1 MRAESAVLRML
12 CKKLLFFD
20 TLNIVFALST
30 LGFSIAFLVIFSHW
44 LPRVL
49 FSVIGGISLIF
60 FIEGVYEYIKMKHE
74 IEELEEQLK

>member
-20 TLNIVFALST
+20 ILNMVFALST

-44 LPRVL
+44 LPRVI
-49 FSVIGGISLIF
+49 FSIIGGVSIVFFGEGLI
-60 FIEGVYEYIKMKHE
+60 EYLKMKRQ

>member
-20 TLNIVFALST
+20 LLNMVFALST

-44 LPRVL
+44 LPRVI
-49 FSVIGGISLIF
+49 FSIIGGVSIVF
-60 FIEGVYEYIKMKHE
+60 FVEGLVEYLKMKHQ